1 MAWKPGESGNPSGR
15 PMGSRN
21 RATLAAQAILEG
33 DAEALSRKA
42 VEMAIGGDIQA
53 LRLCLERIV
62 PRAKDAPISGLKL
75 PELNSAE
82 DVLEAITLVA
92 RMLSE
97 GELLPSEA
105 SSVCVVL
112 EQYRRHYEI
121 TEIEIRLKKLEGHN
135 EVNRTS
141 PIKT

>member
-1 MAWKPGESGNPSGR
+1 VTFKTGQSGNPAGR
-15 PMGSRN
+15 PKGSKN
-21 RATLAAQAILEG
+21 FATRAAMVLLEG
-33 DAEALSRKA
+33 EVEALSRKA
-42 VEMAIGGDIQA
+42 VDMALDGDIQA

-82 DVLEAITLVA
+82 DVLGAITLVA

-105 SSVCVVL
+105 SSVCSVL
-112 EQYRRHYEI
+112 EQYRRHYEV
-121 TEIEIRLKKLEGHN
+121 TEIEIRLERLEGSH
-135 EVNRTS
+135 EINRTPS
-141 PIKT
+141 I

>member
-1 MAWKPGESGNPSGR
+1 
-15 PMGSRN
+15 MGSRN

-112 EQYRRHYEI
+112 EQYRLRI
-121 TEIEIRLKKLEGHN
+121 PVKMNARSGNK
-135 EVNRTS
+135 
-141 PIKT
+141 

>member
-1 MAWKPGESGNPSGR
+1 MPFKPGESGNPSGR
-15 PMGSRN
+15 PKGSQN
-21 RATLAAQAILEG
+21 AATKAAMVLLEG
-33 DAEALSRKA
+33 EVEALSRKA
-42 VEMAIGGDIQA
+42 VDMALGGDIQA

-82 DVLEAITLVA
+82 DVLGAITLVA

-105 SSVCVVL
+105 SSVCAVL
-112 EQYRRHYEI
+112 EQYRRHYEV
-121 TEIEIRLKKLEGHN
+121 TEIEIRLKKLEGHH
-135 EVNRTS
+135 EVNRAS